1 MGLDAQVAEST
12 ALHDRLMAS
21 ARYVSQVT
29 SESLARLDWNLAA
42 HLAARRTTKTWLARA
57 SGHGA
62 HTM

>member
-21 ARYVSQVT
+21 ARYVSQLRRKAWQGSIGT
-29 SESLARLDWNLAA
+29 SQPTWLQGGQQ
-42 HLAARRTTKTWLARA
+42 KTWVARA